1 MILMTHGIQLAH
13 AMQVHLV
20 TVLPWIVVENL
31 IPDIKGIQL
40 QAILQVELNQLIGQ
54 TISQIQTSITRNP
67 KVNLDIVKILLMG
80 PKV

>member
-1 MILMTHGIQLAH
+1 MILMTHGIQLAR

-20 TVLPWIVVENL
+20 TVHPWKVVENL

-40 QAILQVELNQLIGQ
+40 QAILRVELNQLIGQ

-67 KVNLDIVKILLMG
+67 KVNLDIVKILLME